1 MMCEESTPLATT
13 NDEIFFSV
21 VIPAYNAE
29 IYITETLNSVLNQS
43 YSHFEVLVVD
53 DGSTDLTREMVDAFA
68 GRDSR
73 VKLIARAEC
82 SGGPATPRNLGL
94 RASRGHYVALLDADD
109 IWAVDKLRHDAEF
122 LALNRADILFSGA
135 YYFEGEPAN
144 IT

>member
-53 DGSTDLTREMVDAFA
+53 DGSTDLTREMVEAFA
-68 GRDSR
+68 RRDSR

-82 SGGPATPRNLGL
+82 SGGPAPPLNLDL
-94 RASRGHYVALLDADD
+94 PAL
-109 IWAVDKLRHDAEF
+109 
-122 LALNRADILFSGA
+122 
-135 YYFEGEPAN
+135 PAHMC
-144 IT
+144 